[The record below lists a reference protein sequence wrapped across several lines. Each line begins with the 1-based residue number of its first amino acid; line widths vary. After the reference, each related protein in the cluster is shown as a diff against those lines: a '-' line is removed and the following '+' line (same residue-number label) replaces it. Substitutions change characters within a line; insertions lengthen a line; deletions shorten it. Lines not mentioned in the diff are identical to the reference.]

1 MFTGIVEAMGEI
13 TATED
18 RETTRTF
25 TVRAPGL
32 APSLSLGASISIDGA
47 CFTAVTIDGGDFTV
61 DAIGTT
67 LERTVAASYAIGT
80 RVNLER
86 PMQLGARLDGHLVQ
100 GHVDGVGHLVESVK
114 SGEFWLMDFS
124 IPEDV
129 LGLTVKHGSITLN
142 GVSLTVS
149 ELPAPGVCR
158 IGVIPF
164 THEHTNLGILE
175 AGDRINI
182 EGDMIGKYV
191 GRVLASRDD

>member
-1 MFTGIVEAMGEI
+1 
-13 TATED
+13 
-18 RETTRTF
+18 
-25 TVRAPGL
+25 
-32 APSLSLGASISIDGA
+32 
-47 CFTAVTIDGGDFTV
+47 
-61 DAIGTT
+61 
-67 LERTVAASYAIGT
+67 
-80 RVNLER
+80 
-86 PMQLGARLDGHLVQ
+86 
-100 GHVDGVGHLVESVK
+100 
-114 SGEFWLMDFS
+114 MDFS